1 MLSPGTNEIVEREIP
16 LRRLGEPREV
26 AEAIFFLCSERSSY
40 INGAEIH
47 ISGGQHV

>member
-1 MLSPGTNEIVEREIP
+1 MP

-26 AEAIFFLCSERSSY
+26 AETVHYLCTAPSSY

-47 ISGGQHV
+47 VNGGQHV